1 MLLNLFLFII
11 GLLLLYYGADWLVKG
26 AASMARSFGL
36 TPLVIGLTVVA
47 FGTSAPELVV
57 SVVSAVQNQSMIA
70 VGNVIGSNICNIA
83 LVLGVTAIIMPIACH
98 PMTVQRDMPI
108 MLGISLYL
116 LIISYNS
123 HIGRLEGMS
132 LFGGVI
138 LYTLFNYYIARKEVA
153 TYWKQMD
160 GDGGASSDAVTDD
173 SEYISSRMKQAFLII
188 VGIGGVVV
196 GAKALIY
203 AAVNLMR
210 GFGVSDKVIGLT
222 VVAFGTSVPE
232 LATSIVAA
240 WRKET
245 DISLGNLIGSNV
257 FNILCVLGVVSM
269 VKPITIPGGFIES
282 GLLSDYLVMMVISA
296 MPWLMM
302 TKGYVI
308 SRANGVI
315 LLASYLGY
323 LGYLI
328 IKLKP
333 NL

>member
-11 GLLLLYYGADWLVKG
+11 GLLLLYYGANWLVKG

-57 SVVSAVQNQSMIA
+57 SIVSAVQNQSMIA

-83 LVLGVTAIIMPIACH
+83 LVLGVTAIILPIACQKA
-98 PMTVQRDMPI
+98 TIKRDMPI

-123 HIGRLEGMS
+123 HIGRLEGVS

-138 LYTLFNYYIARKEVA
+138 LYTLFNYRIARKEVSGYLENCA
-153 TYWKQMD
+153 P
-160 GDGGASSDAVTDD
+160 SDYVPNDL
-173 SEYISSRMKQAFLII
+173 EYINSRMKQALLII
-188 VGIGGVVV
+188 IGIVGVVV
-196 GAKALIY
+196 GAKSLIY
-203 AAVNLMR
+203 AAVNMMQR
-210 GFGVSDKVIGLT
+210 FGVSDKVIGLT

-232 LATSIVAA
+232 LATSVVAA
-240 WRKET
+240 LRKET

-269 VKPITIPGGFIES
+269 IKPITIPGGFIES
-282 GLLSDYLVMMVISA
+282 GLLIDYLVMMVISA

-302 TKGYVI
+302 ASGHVI
-308 SRANGVI
+308 SRSNGAI
-315 LLASYLGY
+315 LLVSYLCYLGY
-323 LGYLI
+323 LT
-328 IKLKP
+328 IK
-333 NL
+333 

>member
-1 MLLNLFLFII
+1 MLLNLSLFII
-11 GLLLLYYGADWLVKG
+11 GLLLLYFGADWLVKG

-57 SVVSAVQNQSMIA
+57 SIVSAVQNQSMIA

-83 LVLGVTAIIMPIACH
+83 LVLGVTAIILPIACQKAII
-98 PMTVQRDMPI
+98 QRDMPI

-123 HIGRLEGMS
+123 HIGRLEGIS

-138 LYTLFNYYIARKEVA
+138 LYTLFNYRIARKEASGYWA
-153 TYWKQMD
+153 TD
-160 GDGGASSDAVTDD
+160 ASSDSVTDNL
-173 SEYISSRMKQAFLII
+173 EYIDSRTKQALLII
-188 VGIGGVVV
+188 IGIVGVVV

-203 AAVNLMR
+203 AAVRMMQ

-232 LATSIVAA
+232 LATSVVAA
-240 WRKET
+240 FRKET

-269 VKPITIPGGFIES
+269 IKPITIPGGFVES
-282 GLLSDYLVMMVISA
+282 GLLFDYLVMMIISA

-308 SRANGVI
+308 SRSDGVI
-315 LLASYLGY
+315 LLVSYVAY
-323 LGYLI
+323 LVYLI
-328 IKLKP
+328 IK
-333 NL
+333 

>member
-26 AASMARSFGL
+26 AASLARSFGL

-57 SVVSAVQNQSMIA
+57 SVVSAAQNQSMIA

-83 LVLGVTAIIMPIACH
+83 LVLGVTAMILPIACQKA
-98 PMTVQRDMPI
+98 TIQRDMPI

-116 LIISYNS
+116 LVISFNS
-123 HIGRLEGMS
+123 HIGRLEGLS

-138 LYTLFNYYIARKEVA
+138 FYTLFNYRIARREA
-153 TYWKQMD
+153 AGYWDQINSN
-160 GDGGASSDAVTDD
+160 GGALTDSVPD
-173 SEYISSRMKQAFLII
+173 NLEYIDSRSKQALFII
-188 VGIGGVVV
+188 VGIVGVVA

-203 AAVNLMR
+203 AAVNLMQ

-232 LATSIVAA
+232 LATSVVAA
-240 WRKET
+240 LRKET

-269 VKPITIPGGFIES
+269 IKPITIPGGFVES
-282 GLLSDYLVMMVISA
+282 GLLVDYLVMMVISA
-296 MPWLMM
+296 MPLLMM

-308 SRANGVI
+308 SRMNGVV
-315 LLASYLGY
+315 LLVSYVAY

-328 IKLKP
+328 IK
-333 NL
+333 

>member
-1 MLLNLFLFII
+1 MPLNLFLFII

-83 LVLGVTAIIMPIACH
+83 LVLGVTAIILPIACH
-98 PMTVQRDMPI
+98 ATTVQRDMPI

-116 LIISYNS
+116 LIISYDS
-123 HIGRLEGMS
+123 HIGRLEGVS

-138 LYTLFNYYIARKEVA
+138 LYTLFNYYIARKEA
-153 TYWKQMD
+153 AAYWDQM
-160 GDGGASSDAVTDD
+160 GNGVVSSDSVTDN
-173 SEYISSRMKQAFLII
+173 SEYIRSRGKQALLII
-188 VGIGGVVV
+188 IGIAGVVV

-203 AAVNLMR
+203 ASVNMMK

-232 LATSIVAA
+232 LATSVVAA
-240 WRKET
+240 LRKET

-257 FNILCVLGVVSM
+257 FNILCVLGVVAM
-269 VKPITIPGGFIES
+269 VKPITISGGFVES
-282 GLLSDYLVMMVISA
+282 GLLSDYLVMMAISA

-308 SRANGVI
+308 SRMNGVI

-328 IKLKP
+328 IR
-333 NL
+333 

>member
-26 AASMARSFGL
+26 AASLARSFGL

-57 SVVSAVQNQSMIA
+57 SIVSAAQNQSMIA

-83 LVLGVTAIIMPIACH
+83 LVLGVTAIILPIACH
-98 PMTVQRDMPI
+98 PVTIRRDMPI
-108 MLGISLYL
+108 MLAISLYL

-123 HIGRLEGMS
+123 HIGRLEGVS

-138 LYTLFNYYIARKEVA
+138 LYTLFNYRIARKEA
-153 TYWKQMD
+153 AGYWENI
-160 GDGGASSDAVTDD
+160 ASSDSATDD
-173 SEYISSRMKQAFLII
+173 FEYIDSRMKQALLII
-188 VGIGGVVV
+188 IGIAGVVI
-196 GAKALIY
+196 GAKLLIY
-203 AAVNLMR
+203 AAVNMMQR
-210 GFGVSDKVIGLT
+210 FGVSDKVIGLT

-232 LATSIVAA
+232 LATSVVAA
-240 WRKET
+240 LRKET

-269 VKPITIPGGFIES
+269 IRPITIPGGFIES
-282 GLLSDYLVMMVISA
+282 GLLTDYIVMMAISA
-296 MPWLMM
+296 MPLLMM
-302 TKGYVI
+302 AKGHVI
-308 SRANGVI
+308 SRRNGVI
-315 LLASYLGY
+315 LLTSYLCY

-328 IKLKP
+328 IR
-333 NL
+333 